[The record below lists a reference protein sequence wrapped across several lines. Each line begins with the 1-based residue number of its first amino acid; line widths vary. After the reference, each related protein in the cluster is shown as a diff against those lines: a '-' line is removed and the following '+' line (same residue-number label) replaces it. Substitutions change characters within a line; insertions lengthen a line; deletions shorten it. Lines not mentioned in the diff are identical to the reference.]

1 MFGYFALWA
10 VALAEALRRDD
21 QNDFGSETHR
31 NNYFDNRSIF
41 DDDDVYESPRF
52 EKEESWDDEYDE
64 DECDD
69 LEDLDDY

>member
-21 QNDFGSETHR
+21 QDDFGIETRR
-31 NNYFDNRSIF
+31 NNYFDNHSIF
-41 DDDDVYESPRF
+41 DDDDVYESHRF

-69 LEDLDDY
+69 PEDLDDY